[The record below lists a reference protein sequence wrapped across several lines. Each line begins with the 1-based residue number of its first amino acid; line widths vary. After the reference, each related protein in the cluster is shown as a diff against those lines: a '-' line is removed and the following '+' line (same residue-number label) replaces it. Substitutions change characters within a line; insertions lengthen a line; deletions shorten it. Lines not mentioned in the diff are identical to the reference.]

1 VGDLLYADTTTSLAK
16 LADVAVGNALIS
28 GGVAAAPSWG
38 KIGLATHVSGTL
50 PIANGGTN
58 STATPTNGG
67 VVYGTGTA
75 QAYSTAGTSG
85 QVLTSAGAAAPT
97 WTTATDANTASAIVK
112 RDASGNFSAGTITSS
127 ASSLVIGTSGA
138 TTRGYLYNDSTGF
151 GLLTNTG
158 GWAARVDFGTTNVS
172 FTGTIKRQAAGKGW
186 LDGDYSS
193 VETSA
198 TTGAIYSIGGA
209 SYFPT
214 SSSLNTMYGIGYAY
228 TGANQFSIGT
238 YSGAPNNVWGMYTA
252 AGGTPYIFL
261 DASNGGIYG
270 AGALVMKGN
279 VTAYSDER
287 VKTNWR
293 DLQPNFIEQLAK
305 VKHGIYDRTD
315 QEITQVGVSAQSLQ
329 PILEHA
335 VIENDHGQLSVAYGN
350 AALVACIKL
359 AERVLELEAK
369 LEQLTKDKS

>member
-1 VGDLLYADTTTSLAK
+1 VVLSDSPTLVSP
-16 LADVAVGNALIS
+16 ALGTPAS
-28 GGVAAAPSWG
+28 GVA
-38 KIGLATHVSGTL
+38 
-50 PIANGGTN
+50 TN
-58 STATPTNGG
+58 L
-67 VVYGTGTA
+67 TGTA
-75 QAYSTAGTSG
+75 SGLSIGGNAATA
-85 QVLTSAGAAAPT
+85 
-97 WTTATDANTASAIVK
+97 TTATTATNQSGGTISAT
-112 RDASGNFSAGTITSS
+112 SGTMSGTITSS
-127 ASSLVIGTSGA
+127 ASSIIIGTFGGVQ
-138 TTRGYLYNDSTGF
+138 RGYLYNDSSGF

-172 FTGTIKRQAAGKGW
+172 FAGTIKRQAAGKGW
-186 LDGDYSS
+186 LDGDYNGVES
-193 VETSA
+193 VN

-214 SSSLNTMYGIGYAY
+214 STSLNTMYGIGYCY
-228 TGANQFSIGT
+228 TLTNNFNIGT
-238 YSGAPNNVWGMYTA
+238 SSGAGNNLWGMYVA
-252 AGGTPYIFL
+252 QGGTANIFL
-261 DASNGGIYG
+261 DAGGSIYG
-270 AGALVMKGN
+270 AGAIVMKGN
-279 VTAYSDER
+279 ITAYSDER

-293 DLQPNFIEQLAK
+293 DLQPDFIEQLAK

-369 LEQLTKDKS
+369 LEQLTKDKT